1 MGYRFLQIVLPL
13 IMPIFRF
20 RVVGREE
27 IPTTEGVILAANHV
41 SYVDPL
47 FIGAAIVERQLH
59 FIAKADLF
67 RFPLFGALLRWLHV
81 VPVRKGQG
89 DYAAIRQSLRL
100 LKKGEI
106 LVLFPEGTR
115 GDGVTLQKA
124 EEGIGLLAARSGCP
138 VVPVYVEGTGK
149 VLPRGKRIP
158 RVHPV
163 TIYFGHPLRLGGET
177 PHRETRR
184 GYRRLS
190 EEIMKGI
197 ADLEAKTHSPR
208 S

>member
-1 MGYRFLQIVLPL
+1 MAYRFLQIVLPL

-67 RFPLFGALLRWLHV
+67 RFPLFGALLRWLRV
-81 VPVRKGQG
+81 VPVRRSQG